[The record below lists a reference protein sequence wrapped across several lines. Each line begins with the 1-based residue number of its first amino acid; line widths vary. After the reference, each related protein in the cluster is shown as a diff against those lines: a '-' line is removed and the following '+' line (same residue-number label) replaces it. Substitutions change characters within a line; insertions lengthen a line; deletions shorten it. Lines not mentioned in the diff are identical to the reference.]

1 MGLLDNVL
9 GSSVPGEKSAKSL
22 GVALLGYL
30 ASRAGGN
37 QGQEGAGAGGLGGVL
52 EGLMGRSGQTTPQAN
67 ATASNGLDALLER
80 FQQRGYGDTIG
91 SWIGRGQNQ
100 PIAPDQLQ
108 EALGPE
114 TVNDFAR
121 QTGVSED
128 EALAQLSQGLPTMVD
143 RLTPEG
149 RIPDEQEMA
158 TWQPNRRFE
167 S

>member
-1 MGLLDNVL
+1 M
-9 GSSVPGEKSAKSL
+9 
-22 GVALLGYL
+22 
-30 ASRAGGN
+30 
-37 QGQEGAGAGGLGGVL
+37 GGLL

-67 ATASNGLDALLER
+67 ATASNGLGALLER
-80 FQQRGYGDTIG
+80 FQQSGYGHVAD

-128 EALAQLSQGLPTMVD
+128 EALAQLSEGLPTMVD